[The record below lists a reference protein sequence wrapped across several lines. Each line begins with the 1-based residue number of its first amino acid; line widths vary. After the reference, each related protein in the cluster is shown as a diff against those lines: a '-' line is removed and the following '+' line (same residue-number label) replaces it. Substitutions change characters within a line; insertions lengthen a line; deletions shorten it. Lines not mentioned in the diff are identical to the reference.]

1 VFLIK
6 STYNL
11 RSEKDGFELM
21 RAALPHLR
29 LLTLELDQ
37 ISLLTKY
44 LTAEEKTFLA
54 GELFFKEG
62 TTPNPAPSSLS
73 TNKSPRRKS
82 LVELI
87 PENLIVKET
96 SDQDLDTLH
105 ATNSTKFQCQII
117 NADRDFILRG
127 VEILTQAKIIPDST
141 NNAKKA
147 KYAFLHLLNMY
158 LLIFFLRFEAEE
170 EYKEIIKVLVF
181 GGKNLLFDGLIF
193 DMKQF
198 NSWFYYA
205 FDKDIKIR
213 KGEKCIIVVIP
224 RTGAKYIKIGENQ
237 VKENLQ
243 AAKCSAEKAEKLES
257 PTPGVWSKCE
267 TQNYIVKS
275 LYLKLI

>member
-1 VFLIK
+1 
-6 STYNL
+6 
-11 RSEKDGFELM
+11 M

-62 TTPNPAPSSLS
+62 ETSNPAPPSLS

-105 ATNSTKFQCQII
+105 ATNSTKFKCCI

-127 VEILTQAKIIPDST
+127 IEILTQAKIIPDSS

-147 KYAFLHLLNMY
+147 KYAILHLLNMY
-158 LLIFFLRFEAEE
+158 LLIIFLRFEAEE
-170 EYKEIIKVLVF
+170 EYNDVITVLVF
-181 GGKNLLFDGLIF
+181 GGAKNLLFNGVIF
-193 DMKQF
+193 DRKQF

-205 FDKDIKIR
+205 FNGQIKIR

-224 RTGAKYIKIGENQ
+224 RKGAKYIKIGENQ

-243 AAKCSAEKAEKLES
+243 AAKCSAEKLES
-257 PTPGVWSKCE
+257 PSPGLWSKCE

-275 LYLKLI
+275 VYLNLI